1 MMVDSPTIAIVWV
14 ALLLRIQDIT
24 SSVLDLATGNMTEV
38 LHGFPRSLQANSGI
52 VSRTA
57 AQMVLS
63 TCFPIHYSV
72 IMLPFDT
79 VGVVNFIRVHF

>member
-14 ALLLRIQDIT
+14 ALLLRIWDIT

-38 LHGFPRSLQANSGI
+38 YHGFPLSLQANSGI
-52 VSRTA
+52 VSCTG
-57 AQMVLS
+57 AQLVLS

-72 IMLPFDT
+72 IMLPPDA
-79 VGVVNFIRVHF
+79 VGVGNFI